1 MVALAV
7 LFFYRH
13 FSVNGLALSLNIVI
27 SIFLFAGLLMHG
39 TPERYMRAIEE
50 SIRGIAG
57 IVVQFPFYAGIMGMM
72 VGANAAGLS
81 LGRQVTDTFIAG
93 RRPRASRCWPFSAP
107 GWSTSS
113 CPPAAASGRCRGQSC
128 CRPAR
133 RWAWRRKSRPWR
145 SPGAMPDQHDPAVL
159 GSAAAGHRRARCP
172 RHHGLLP
179 ALLVFSGVV
188 IAGGLYS

>member
-13 FSVNGLALSLNIVI
+13 FSENGLALSLNIVI

-72 VGANAAGLS
+72 VGANAAGVS
-81 LGRQVTDTFIAG
+81 LGRQEIG
-93 RRPRASRCWPFSAP
+93 RAS
-107 GWSTSS
+107 
-113 CPPAAASGRCRGQSC
+113 CRERVCQY
-128 CRPAR
+128 
-133 RWAWRRKSRPWR
+133 
-145 SPGAMPDQHDPAVL
+145 V
-159 GSAAAGHRRARCP
+159 
-172 RHHGLLP
+172 
-179 ALLVFSGVV
+179 
-188 IAGGLYS
+188 